1 MPTLEVI
8 HARLADSLL
17 LFMAIAGLWCL
28 IAALRGH
35 DVSSQTWGILAIG
48 ALLALAQAALGLM
61 LYLGGDRPA
70 RGIHI
75 LYGVVAVL
83 GLPAYYALSHGRD
96 DRRAAWT
103 YAVLCLFLA
112 GISLRAATTA

>member
-1 MPTLEVI
+1 MPTLEII

-17 LFMAIAGLWCL
+17 LFMILAGLWCL
-28 IAALRGH
+28 VAAARGRG
-35 DVSSQTWGILAIG
+35 VGSQTWGILTIG
-48 ALLALAQAALGLM
+48 ELLALAQAVLGLL

-112 GISLRAATTA
+112 GISLRSATTA